1 MPADAREATH
11 TRSTVPDVQRA
22 AVGRILVAAVIGGLF
37 MAGCAASESSRI
49 GACPIHPGA
58 ACSGNYMRGA
68 KLAGAGLFDAEFD
81 HADLTGV
88 DLVGADLSGATM
100 TDAHLNRAA
109 PARCHPQLCRPH
121 RRRPHRRQPHRRRP
135 HRRQPHRRAVVTPRQ
150 SREAKL
156 CRTTLPDGTVAA
168 PDC

>member
-1 MPADAREATH
+1 VPRDALSGTH
-11 TRSTVPDVQRA
+11 ARSTVRHVQRA
-22 AVGRILVAAVIGGLF
+22 AAGRILVAVVVGGLV

-49 GACPIHPGA
+49 GACPIRPGA
-58 ACSGNYMRGA
+58 ACSGNYMKGA
-68 KLAGAGLFDAEFD
+68 RLAGAGLFDADFD

-100 TDAHLNRAA
+100 IDARLGRARLRDATLSYTDLTGADLTGADLTGADLTAA
-109 PARCHPQLCRPH
+109 DLTGAIVTARQYS
-121 RRRPHRRQPHRRRP
+121 Q
-135 HRRQPHRRAVVTPRQ
+135 
-150 SREAKL
+150 AKL